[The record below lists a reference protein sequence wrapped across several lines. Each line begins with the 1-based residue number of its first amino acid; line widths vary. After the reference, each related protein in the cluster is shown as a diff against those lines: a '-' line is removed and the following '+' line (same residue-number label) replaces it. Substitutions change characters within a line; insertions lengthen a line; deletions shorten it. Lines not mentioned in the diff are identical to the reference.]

1 MAQFGKSDTGNGSA
15 TPLGA
20 SGAHSAC
27 LIWDEQAERFE
38 HDRSLCS
45 GDLSD
50 WPLPPSPGHR
60 SRLDHFLGLLRFG
73 RGRAL
78 SKRRSKAA
86 GNSPEVALARLHTLR
101 MGGAITEEDYR
112 QRRTAIEAEAKRD

>member
-1 MAQFGKSDTGNGSA
+1 MAQFEKSDTGNGSA
-15 TPLGA
+15 TALGA
-20 SGAHSAC
+20 NGAHSAC

-78 SKRRSKAA
+78 SKRRSKAV

-112 QRRTAIEAEAKRD
+112 ERRTAIEAETKRD

>member
-1 MAQFGKSDTGNGSA
+1 MAQFEKSDTGNGSA
-15 TPLGA
+15 PALGA
-20 SGAHSAC
+20 NGAHSAC
-27 LIWDEQAERFE
+27 LVWDEQAERFE
-38 HDRSLCS
+38 HHRSLCS

-60 SRLDHFLGLLRFG
+60 SRLDHLLGLLRFG
-73 RGRAL
+73 RGRAQ
-78 SKRRSKAA
+78 SKAA